1 MYVYVYVY
9 VYVGLPIS
17 QIIVE
22 IGVGVGIGIGIGI
35 DGKRTPAWNNRAQM
49 STTPPPPKRP
59 IAHTTSSKA
68 PPTAD
73 LRPRLMP
80 LASGR
85 SNPAAVHEIR
95 GENLLL
101 THRRPSEY
109 LRQRRAV
116 HPAGNL
122 VAYVQEDSPKSTPVL
137 LRTRLVL

>member
-1 MYVYVYVY
+1 VYVY

-49 STTPPPPKRP
+49 STTPPPPKAP
-59 IAHTTSSKA
+59 DCTHYLKQSSTHT
-68 PPTAD
+68 D
-73 LRPRLMP
+73 LRPRLRP

-101 THRRPSEY
+101 THGRAGEY
-109 LRQRRAV
+109 LRKRRAV